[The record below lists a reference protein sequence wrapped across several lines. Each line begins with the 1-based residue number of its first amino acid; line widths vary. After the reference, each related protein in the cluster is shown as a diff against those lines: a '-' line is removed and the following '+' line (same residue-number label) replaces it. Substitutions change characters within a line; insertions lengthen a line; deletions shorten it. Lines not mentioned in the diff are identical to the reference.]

1 MVNLCVDQPTL
12 DNVYCAAIGR
22 RQGTGKVNSFTVQ
35 PQNVSQYR
43 TAGLDLN
50 LDYLV
55 LDCAESP
62 DGRLLVFEADTGMV
76 VQDMDSED
84 IYPYK
89 APQMRKVFS
98 AFQQALATR
107 IG

>member
-1 MVNLCVDQPTL
+1 M
-12 DNVYCAAIGR
+12 AAFDTVFAR
-22 RQGTGKVNSFTVQ
+22 RHRQAFAEIH
-35 PQNVSQYR
+35 R
-43 TAGLDLN
+43 RMGLD
-50 LDYLV
+50 YSSSIG
-55 LDCAESP
+55 APSR
-62 DGRLLVFEADTGMV
+62 DGRLLIFEADTGMV
-76 VQDMDSED
+76 VHDMDSAE